1 MIFTPFFSPAR
12 NLKNRSGQSLI
23 EIIIATSIFAM
34 VFSSMITLSIGGFNA
49 LRQGGE
55 QIEAEALAQEG
66 LEAVMAVRN
75 SDWNSLGA
83 CSAACVVSV
92 SGGRWVLSNGANEV
106 IGKYTRM
113 ISLANVYR
121 NASNDIVAF
130 GTPGA
135 VLDPNTKEA
144 MSLVEWNVRPGA
156 LNDVRRISLITNWQ
170 SLPQA
175 NYLNVNIASARASS
189 TDAIGITISNSGPS
203 NIIISS
209 MVVSWTGGSGGNLIR
224 VVRIS
229 GSNRWSGSAAS
240 GALLN
245 ITDFT
250 LTGGAGSYP
259 INYLRFRRNIAG
271 ATISIT
277 FNMLDGSQKI
287 ISGIAL

>member
-1 MIFTPFFSPAR
+1 MIFAPFFSPVKIF
-12 NLKNRSGQSLI
+12 KNRSGQSLI
-23 EIIIATSIFAM
+23 EIIIAISIFAM

-75 SDWNSLGA
+75 SGWNSLGA
-83 CSAACVVSV
+83 CSAACVVSI
-92 SGGRWVLSNGANEV
+92 SGGRWILSNGASEI
-106 IGKYTRM
+106 IGKYARK
-113 ISLANVYR
+113 ISLSNVYR
-121 NASNDIVAF
+121 NASNDIVAL

-144 MSLVEWNVRPGA
+144 TSLVEWNVRPGT
-156 LNDVRRISLITNWQ
+156 LNDVKRVSLITNWQ

-175 NYLNVNIASARASS
+175 DYLNVNTASATASGS
-189 TDAIGITISNSGPS
+189 DAIGITISNSGPS
-203 NIIISS
+203 NIVISS
-209 MVVSWTGGSGGNLIR
+209 MVVSWTGGSGGNSIR

-229 GSNRWSGSAAS
+229 GNNRWSGTAS
-240 GALLN
+240 SGTLLN

-250 LTGGAGSYP
+250 LVSGAGSYP
-259 INYLRFRRNIAG
+259 INYLRFRRSIVG
-271 ATISIT
+271 ATMSVT